1 MTDATRAHAGPPPAV
16 AADADAVD
24 YPPPLTGWLTV
35 AVLFLLYILSLT
47 DRYII
52 ALMVEPIKASLGLSD
67 LQMSLLQGPAFA
79 LLFCLCAIPAGIA
92 LDRFSRRGVLFV
104 SVMVWSLAAAACGL
118 AKNFTALFAA
128 RAVVG
133 AGESGFGTGA
143 YSIIGDSFPP
153 QRVGMAMSIFVM
165 GGVMGAGIVFLLG
178 GPLVA
183 AVMRAGDLHLPLL
196 GVLEPWQ
203 QVFLITG
210 LPGVAMAFMVFWFRE
225 PGRRARPAAASI
237 GYGEALRFLAR
248 RRGLFASIFLGFGA
262 AYAVTIGFQLWAP
275 SYFMR
280 VHGWEPAR
288 TGVALGLI
296 QIGAACSLPL
306 HGWVVDRLFRRGR
319 RDAHLHWCML
329 TVLLAAPCAI
339 AGFLS
344 GSAWLAC
351 AGFAAYM
358 TLIMST
364 ASMGPAVVQVV
375 TPQALRGRVS
385 AVYVLTTGL
394 VGMALGPTLVG
405 WITDRL
411 LADEMRV
418 GDSLVLTVFIVLL
431 PAVLL
436 FAFGRSRMRR
446 ALEAGA

>member
-1 MTDATRAHAGPPPAV
+1 MNAAHDQLHQLAPAPESEG
-16 AADADAVD
+16 
-24 YPPPLTGWLTV
+24 YPEPFTGWLTV
-35 AVLFLLYILSLT
+35 AVLFVLYILSLT

-52 ALMVEPIKASLGLSD
+52 ALMVEPIKASLGVSD
-67 LQMSLLQGPAFA
+67 FQMSLLQGPAFA

-104 SVMVWSLAAAACGL
+104 SVLVWSLAAAACGL
-118 AKNFTALFAA
+118 ATSFAALFVS

-133 AGESGFGTGA
+133 AGESGFGTGS

-153 QRVGMAMSIFVM
+153 QRVGLAMSVFVM

-183 AVMRAGDLHLPLL
+183 AVMSAGALTLPML

-203 QVFLITG
+203 QVFLFTG
-210 LPGVAMAFMVFWFRE
+210 LPGIAMAFMVFWFRE
-225 PGRRARPAAASI
+225 PPRRARAAAASL
-237 GYGEALRFLAR
+237 GYSEAVKFLKQ
-248 RRGLFASIFLGFGA
+248 RRGLFGSIFFGFGA

-280 VHGWEPAR
+280 SHGWEPAR
-288 TGVALGLI
+288 VGVVLGLI
-296 QIGAACSLPL
+296 QMGAACSLPL

-319 RDAHLHWCML
+319 RDAHLYWCSL
-329 TVLLAAPCAI
+329 TALAAAPCGII
-339 AGFLS
+339 AFLS
-344 GSAWLAC
+344 DSAWVAC
-351 AGFAAYM
+351 AGLAGYM

-385 AVYVLTTGL
+385 ALYVLVTGL
-394 VGMALGPTLVG
+394 IGMALGPTLVG
-405 WITDRL
+405 WITDHL
-411 LADEMRV
+411 LGDEMKV
-418 GDSLVLTVFIVLL
+418 GQSLVMTVLLVLL
-431 PAVLL
+431 PASAI
-436 FAFGRSRMRR
+436 FAAGRRSMRR
-446 ALEAGA
+446 VLETPP